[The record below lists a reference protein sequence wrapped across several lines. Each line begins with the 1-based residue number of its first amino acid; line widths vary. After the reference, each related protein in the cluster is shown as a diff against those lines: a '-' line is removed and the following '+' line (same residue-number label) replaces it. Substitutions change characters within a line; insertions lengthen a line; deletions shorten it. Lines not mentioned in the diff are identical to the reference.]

1 MEIHFKKCIIK
12 KEVIMIENL
21 NDLISILILLL
32 FPMGIIIVT
41 IMRILKKRRINR
53 KESEGRYYSEW

>member
-1 MEIHFKKCIIK
+1 
-12 KEVIMIENL
+12 MIENL